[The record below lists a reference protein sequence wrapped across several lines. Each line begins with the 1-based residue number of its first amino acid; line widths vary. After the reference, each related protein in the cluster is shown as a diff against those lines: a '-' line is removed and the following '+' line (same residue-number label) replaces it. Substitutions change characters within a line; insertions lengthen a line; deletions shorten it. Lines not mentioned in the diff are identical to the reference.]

1 MEKQYNKYIKDLYDS
16 PAIYIKEFE
25 NYHDDIY
32 FWPKIVDKVKPI
44 NILEVGI
51 GNGRL
56 IGLLH
61 DKVKEYDGIDFS
73 REIIE
78 YCSREYD
85 FSNVTL
91 YNQDL
96 KQCYIDKK
104 YDLII
109 MPFNVINN
117 FYSKNDISEMFTH
130 LRELCHKNTL
140 IVIDTINPKTVD
152 LMTQDEYKRCNE
164 FEVNGKVVEVYE
176 KKYYDEPSATCVY
189 NKRYIVE
196 GNIVKEVIL
205 PNRIF
210 SCVELQSIIK
220 MHNFQI
226 INSYGDYNFEDL
238 SRESRKQI
246 YVLRRK

>member
-1 MEKQYNKYIKDLYDS
+1 MKKNYNEYIKELYDN
-16 PAIYIKEFE
+16 PDIYIKEFE

-32 FWPKIVDKVKPI
+32 FWSKFVAKVKPN
-44 NILEVGI
+44 NILEIGI

-56 IGLLH
+56 IELLH
-61 DKVKEYDGIDFS
+61 DKVKKYDGIDFS
-73 REIIE
+73 KEIIE
-78 YCSREYD
+78 YCNKKYK

-96 KQCYIDKK
+96 KKCHIDNK

-117 FYSKNDISEMFTH
+117 FYSKNDIYEMFTH
-130 LRELCHKNTL
+130 LNKLSHKETL
-140 IVIDTINPKTVD
+140 IVIDTINPKIMD
-152 LMTQDEYKRCNE
+152 LISQDEYKRNSI
-164 FEVNGKVVEVYE
+164 FKVDGKLVEVYE
-176 KKYYDEPSATCVY
+176 KKCYDDFSSTCIY
-189 NKRYIVE
+189 NKKYVVE
-196 GNIVKEVIL
+196 GNPIKEVIL

-210 SCVELQSIIK
+210 FCEELQSIIE
-220 MHNFQI
+220 MYNFQI

-238 SRESRKQI
+238 SRASRKQI